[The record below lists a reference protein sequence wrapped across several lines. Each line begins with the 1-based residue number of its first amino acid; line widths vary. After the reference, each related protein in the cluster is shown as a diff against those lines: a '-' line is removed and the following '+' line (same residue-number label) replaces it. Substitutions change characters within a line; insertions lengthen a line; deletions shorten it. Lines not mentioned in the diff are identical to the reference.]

1 MWALLFIVAA
11 PSDYTI
17 HSTYATHEQCFKAE
31 QRYVSIF
38 EQTGSKLKTRC
49 VLKSRVPP
57 NKESTLV
64 IKKYVLP

>member
-17 HSTYATHEQCFKAE
+17 HSTYDTHEQCLKAE

-49 VLKSRVPP
+49 VLKSRVPA
-57 NKESTLV
+57 NKTSSLV
-64 IKKYVLP
+64 VNTYILR